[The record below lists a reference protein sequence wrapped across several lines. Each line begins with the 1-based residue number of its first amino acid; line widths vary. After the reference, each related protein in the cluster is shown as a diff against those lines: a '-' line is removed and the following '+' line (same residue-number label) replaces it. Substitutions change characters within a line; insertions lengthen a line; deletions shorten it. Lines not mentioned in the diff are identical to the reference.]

1 MFATSRILFALAISA
16 SVSLAACSKGKSKEE
31 APPAA
36 AKTPPKDKR
45 APKDVGPKATADQTQ
60 AVKAVMK
67 PYEECRGLLAADKA
81 DGIAAC
87 AGAMVKAAKA
97 GEAEAP
103 AGTKEHFA
111 TVAGAADA
119 LAKAPAGDVDAVR
132 LAFGE
137 VSKPIVA
144 LLTAVPTAAK
154 DYHVFECPMAKGYK
168 RWAQTDKQMANPY
181 MGTKMLECGSEVHDH
196 HKGMTGDGHMKAGE
210 GHMKADDH
218 AGMNH

>member
-1 MFATSRILFALAISA
+1 MFRTTNLLFALTMG
-16 SVSLAACSKGKSKEE
+16 AAFTIAGCSKAETKDE
-31 APPAA
+31 APPAKTKAPA
-36 AKTPPKDKR
+36 AKEESPKPEAAK
-45 APKDVGPKATADQTQ
+45 PKTDEAE

-81 DGIAAC
+81 DGIATC
-87 AGAMVKAAKA
+87 AGAIATAAKA
-97 GEAEAP
+97 GEAKAAAE
-103 AGTKEHFA
+103 TKEHFA
-111 TVAGAADA
+111 TVAGAAEA
-119 LAKAPAGDVDAVR
+119 LAKAPAEDVAAVR

-137 VSKPIVA
+137 VSQPIVA

-181 MGTKMLECGSEVHDH
+181 MGTRMLECGKEVHDH
-196 HKGMTGDGHMKAGE
+196 HEGMGGGDD
-210 GHMKADDH
+210 MKADDH